1 MRILD
6 AIHYQ
11 IEMNNARGVCVLLMS
26 LFSAYVMQI
35 STNQWQ
41 SDFTEEERMTIC
53 ANLLEGLGE
62 DIDFECVKNISR
74 DDDSDND

>member
-1 MRILD
+1 
-6 AIHYQ
+6 
-11 IEMNNARGVCVLLMS
+11 
-26 LFSAYVMQI
+26 MQI

-41 SDFTEEERMTIC
+41 SDFTEEERMTMC